1 MECGHVLAMVSFVWS
16 CLVLS
21 CLPLSWPVPYRPFP
35 SRPVPTSVVLS
46 CLSFSRWTRVSR
58 NKRCR
63 PIIFVRNRFPLLLSI
78 SELGSPTTRET
89 LHTHR
94 NKTKPKQN
102 FNQEFSTSQNYILEQ
117 EATVNT
123 MDGAHHYISTCFYL
137 IGYLQSNTLSLSI
150 KLLPFCRI
158 QAFIL
163 FFVLSVNVFCFDTH

>member
-1 MECGHVLAMVSFVWS
+1 MNPKCSANTVHFYHMGAYVSSWNTGYGIPWKRASTVDALNCAMECGHVLAMVSFVWS

-21 CLPLSWPVPYRPFP
+21 CLPLSCPVPYRPFP

-78 SELGSPTTRET
+78 SQLGSPTTRET
-89 LHTHR
+89 LHTHK

-117 EATVNT
+117 EATVNR
-123 MDGAHHYISTCFYL
+123 MDGAHH
-137 IGYLQSNTLSLSI
+137 
-150 KLLPFCRI
+150 
-158 QAFIL
+158 
-163 FFVLSVNVFCFDTH
+163 